1 MGRRDEM
8 QKKETSEEGTRD
20 LSMGGLVID
29 LRSEGRGW
37 NGKKA
42 IDNVCFASSKR
53 NPVAFAL
60 DTK

>member
-1 MGRRDEM
+1 M
-8 QKKETSEEGTRD
+8 QKKETSEEGTRE